1 MDTLKLTQIGN
12 SVGAI
17 FQKDM
22 LLHLDVGKGDTLY
35 VTRTPGGLLLS
46 PYNPDVA
53 AQVDQGREFMKQ
65 YRDTLRELA
74 K

>member
-1 MDTLKLTQIGN
+1 MESLKLTQIGN

-22 LLHLDVGKGDTLY
+22 LQHLNVGKGDTLY
-35 VTRTPGGLLLS
+35 VTRTPEGLLLS
-46 PYNPDVA
+46 PYDPAVA
-53 AQVDQGREFMKQ
+53 AQVEQGREFIKQ

>member
-22 LLHLDVGKGDTLY
+22 LLHLNVGKGDTLY
-35 VTRTPGGLLLS
+35 VTRTPEGLLLS
-46 PYNPDVA
+46 PYNPEVA